1 MGKDMRNHRINCQ
14 FQGTK
19 PMKELQYLVNYFTIV
34 YIEDLLKNSDL
45 SKEEQIAVLS
55 EMLRNLK

>member
-1 MGKDMRNHRINCQ
+1 
-14 FQGTK
+14 
-19 PMKELQYLVNYFTIV
+19 MKELQYLVNYFTTV

-55 EMLRNLK
+55 ELLQNFD